1 MPSISCMIMVL
12 RINIDLMK
20 ISLIFLLIC
29 LNPMMV
35 QGQIQQHENYV
46 NSLEWSPNGEYL
58 LSGSTDRTTK
68 IWDNDGKLIDT
79 KFLNGSVLDVK
90 WISNEKFVTTDT
102 EQFVL
107 GWEINNDKP
116 IFKFKRH
123 NGYVKTIGIHLQPNS
138 SDIRIISGG
147 DGSNVYD
154 YNWDTLDNNLGNN
167 FNINNVIR
175 DHNQTQLITTVGI
188 SSEGDRYFVGG
199 YDGYL
204 RIYELNGNNII
215 DMTSINLNEKIYS
228 ADISSDGNH
237 IVISSENSIN
247 SYDINNFDDVKK
259 IGEISQ
265 LKCTEGCLN
274 ADIKFNKDNT
284 QIGLAVNKEIL
295 VYGWDNSTGFGEEI
309 LRLANSDLEYEDS
322 MKIYAMDWGLE
333 DQSIVFAIGADIY
346 NYNLEGVELFSILG
360 VIPEENS
367 LIFYIGISLIFI
379 FILYYIRKFIRR
391 FVKN

>member
-1 MPSISCMIMVL
+1 MIMVL